1 MSDKAIQKDNSERE
15 SQTEPSADGAVLV
28 FLSKK
33 LERITSALYLVTNSL
48 PVEEPL
54 RHSIREK
61 SLQLLSATFSL
72 AEQAAV
78 DAVTLV
84 NSIQAT
90 VREVK
95 ALLHVARNAHLIS
108 EMNYQVL
115 EREFSALLDVTDSK
129 LEPVG
134 HPELNGSYFQ
144 VESLSFL
151 PTVSSRGGNAPSQS
165 GTVSA
170 PPGTIRPR
178 SAPILDGEPVTG
190 IKERR
195 RQAILDIIKDRGR
208 VTIKDI
214 SRLVQGCSR
223 KTIQR
228 ELLSLVEEGV
238 ITKEGERRWSTYALA

>member
-1 MSDKAIQKDNSERE
+1 MSDKATQKDSSEKE
-15 SQTEPSADGAVLV
+15 SQIEPSHDGAILV
-28 FLSKK
+28 YLSKK

-48 PVEEPL
+48 PVQEPL

-78 DAVTLV
+78 DAATLV
-84 NSIQAT
+84 SSIQAT

-95 ALLHVARNAHLIS
+95 ALLQVARNAHLIS

-115 EREFSALLDVTDSK
+115 EREFSALLDVTGSK

-151 PTVSSRGGNAPSQS
+151 PTASPSTESTSRS

-170 PPGTIRPR
+170 SSATARPR
-178 SAPILDGEPVTG
+178 PAPVPDGEPMTG

-195 RQAILDIIKDRGR
+195 RQAILDIIKDKGR

-214 SRLVQGCSR
+214 SRSVQGCSR

-238 ITKEGERRWSTYALA
+238 ITKEGERRWSTYALS

>member
-1 MSDKAIQKDNSERE
+1 MSDKATQKDNSDKE
-15 SQTEPSADGAVLV
+15 SQIEPSADGAILV
-28 FLSKK
+28 YMSKK

-48 PVEEPL
+48 PVQEPL

-78 DAVTLV
+78 DAATLV
-84 NSIQAT
+84 SSIQAT

-115 EREFSALLDVTDSK
+115 EREFSALLDVTGSK

-134 HPELNGSYFQ
+134 HPELNGAYFQ
-144 VESLSFL
+144 VESLSL
-151 PTVSSRGGNAPSQS
+151 SASSSLIG
-165 GTVSA
+165 SA
-170 PPGTIRPR
+170 PPR
-178 SAPILDGEPVTG
+178 SGPMGGSSTVRSRAVPAPEGEPMTG

-195 RQAILDIIKDRGR
+195 RQAILDIIKDKGR
-208 VTIKDI
+208 VNIKDI